1 MSSIDVRNLAWLDLL
16 AMEIVSSSGPD
27 VSALP
32 HTLTV
37 ESVEVIPL
45 EVPLER
51 TFRGSGYSMSK
62 RSTLI
67 TRVTTREGIV
77 GESFNG
83 DEPATQ
89 HDIARIVR
97 DELLPLVRGRQLPAP
112 ADLWSAMLP
121 PTYDILRDR
130 RRVIMAMAALDSAL
144 WDATGKLLGQPLW
157 RLWGGSRSELPV
169 IAIGGYYGQDDAAI
183 GREIEDYLRLGI
195 AGCKFKVGGAS
206 PAEDARRIGV
216 AREAGGPDFVLMA
229 DANQGYTVAEAVEFA
244 RRSEDVGLRWFEEP
258 VRWYNDRVDLASV
271 RSRSGVPI
279 AAGQSEL
286 SRSGARDLIANG
298 SIDVCNFDA
307 SWSGGPTEWLRVAAI
322 ADAYGVEMAHHEEP
336 QIAAHLL
343 AGVPNGTYLE
353 CFHPE
358 RDPIFW
364 NLMLDRGG
372 PADGVYRLTGRPGL
386 GLELDAAF
394 IERWRVDR

>member
-1 MSSIDVRNLAWLDLL
+1 
-16 AMEIVSSSGPD
+16 MEIVSSSD
-27 VSALP
+27 DTLP
-32 HTLTV
+32 GHGQFLTV

-45 EVPLER
+45 EVPLRR
-51 TFRGSGYSMSK
+51 TFAGSGYSMSK
-62 RSTLI
+62 RCTLI
-67 TRVTTREGIV
+67 TRVSTREGV
-77 GESFNG
+77 FGESFNG

-89 HDIARIVR
+89 HAIAQIIRE
-97 DELLPLVRGRQLPAP
+97 ELLPLIRGRRLPAS
-112 ADLWSAMLP
+112 ADLWAAMLP

-130 RRVIMAMAALDSAL
+130 RLVIMAMAALDSAL

-157 RLWGGSRSELPV
+157 RLWGGSRSELPI
-169 IAIGGYYGQDDAAI
+169 IAIGGYYGQDDAAL

-206 PAEDARRIGV
+206 PEEDARRLHV
-216 AREAGGPDFVLMA
+216 ARVAGGPDFVLMA

-244 RRSEDVGLRWFEEP
+244 RRSEDVRLRWFEEP

-322 ADAYGVEMAHHEEP
+322 AEAYGVEMAHHEEP

-364 NLMLDRGG
+364 NLMLNRGG
-372 PADGVYRLTGRPGL
+372 PSDGVYRLSERPGL
-386 GLELDAAF
+386 GLTLDPDF